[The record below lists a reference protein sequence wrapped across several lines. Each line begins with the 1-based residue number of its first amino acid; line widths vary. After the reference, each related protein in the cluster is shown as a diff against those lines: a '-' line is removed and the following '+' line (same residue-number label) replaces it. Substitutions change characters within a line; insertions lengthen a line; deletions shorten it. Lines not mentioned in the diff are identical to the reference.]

1 MDYPTSV
8 QDMLDDW
15 LASSR
20 DQQATSRK
28 ILNFLVEYLTV
39 DTYWVIQNMGLEAKE
54 DLIKLAEKLK
64 AA

>member
-1 MDYPTSV
+1 MNYSISV

-20 DQQATSRK
+20 DQQVTSK
-28 ILNFLVEYLTV
+28 KVLNFLVEYLTD
-39 DTYWVIQNMGLEAKE
+39 DTYWVIQNVSLEAKE

>member
-39 DTYWVIQNMGLEAKE
+39 DTYWVIQNMSQDAKD
-54 DLIKLAEKLK
+54 DLIELTEKLK
-64 AA
+64 VA

>member
-1 MDYPTSV
+1 MNYSISV

-28 ILNFLVEYLTV
+28 ILNFLVEYLTN
-39 DTYWVIQNMGLEAKE
+39 DTYWVIQNMSQEAKE
-54 DLIKLAEKLK
+54 GLIELTEKLK
-64 AA
+64 VA